1 MLEKYLKGEDPFT
14 SEAGDAEIEGD
25 ENLGGEDKEETPE
38 EVAAQVLAEVI
49 TAAVRA
55 VNGEEAPAPES
66 GEMLAKRDGP
76 ADTAEATSGPH
87 PEAET
92 PCGMAPEQGNTEA
105 EAGGGAAEAGVAV
118 EVMAGQSESTVMVTA
133 AAEATAGQ
141 TDAESRD
148 AVPTE

>member
-1 MLEKYLKGEDPFT
+1 M
-14 SEAGDAEIEGD
+14 
-25 ENLGGEDKEETPE
+25 
-38 EVAAQVLAEVI
+38 
-49 TAAVRA
+49 RA

-76 ADTAEATSGPH
+76 EDTAEATSGPH

-105 EAGGGAAEAGVAV
+105 EAGGGAAEAGVAA
-118 EVMAGQSESTVMVTA
+118 EAMAAQSESTVMVTA